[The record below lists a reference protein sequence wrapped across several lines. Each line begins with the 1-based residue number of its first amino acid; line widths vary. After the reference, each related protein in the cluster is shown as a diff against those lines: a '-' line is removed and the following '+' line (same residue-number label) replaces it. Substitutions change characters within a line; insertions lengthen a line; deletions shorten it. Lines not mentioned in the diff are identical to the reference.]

1 MGNSEREIE
10 NLIYAYAERFD
21 LGDLDGVA
29 ALFSDGRIQAAPG
42 VVYEGSEQVRVMY
55 EAAVRIHP
63 DGTPRTHHVTTNVA
77 VTVADDQATAEAR
90 SYYTVFQA
98 SDGLP
103 LQAIITGRYHDTF
116 HRVNERWR
124 FDTREM
130 FVGLTGT
137 LGHHLTFEP

>member
-10 NLIYAYAERFD
+10 SLIYAYAERFD

-42 VVYEGSEQVRVMY
+42 VVYEGSKQ
-55 EAAVRIHP
+55 
-63 DGTPRTHHVTTNVA
+63 
-77 VTVADDQATAEAR
+77 
-90 SYYTVFQA
+90 VFQA